1 MTKAYINAFVEV
13 PDFDAFYINYILPSA
28 PLLVRHSGK
37 ILAATN
43 EIDTKEQPM
52 PIGYAVILEFA
63 SMENLEA
70 FYVDP
75 DYKPLKDIRR
85 AQGASALVS
94 FPGMPS

>member
-1 MTKAYINAFVEV
+1 MTKAYINAYVEV
-13 PDFDAFYINYILPSA
+13 PDFDAFYVNYILPSA
-28 PLLVRHSGK
+28 PLLERHSGS

-63 SMENLEA
+63 SMEHLEA
-70 FYVDP
+70 FYADP
-75 DYKPLKDIRR
+75 DYQPLKKLRR

-94 FPGMPS
+94 FPGLPN